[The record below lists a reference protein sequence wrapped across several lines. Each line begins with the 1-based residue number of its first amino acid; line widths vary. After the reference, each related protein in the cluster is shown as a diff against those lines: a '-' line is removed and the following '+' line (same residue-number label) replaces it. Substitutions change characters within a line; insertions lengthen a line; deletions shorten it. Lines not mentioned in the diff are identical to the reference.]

1 MALPT
6 TSDPGTKAESNWG
19 KFSEVSLRGNQ
30 SMCSRLLASMTK
42 DHLPCWIGVGTERLV
57 KGRLGSLSEKGARVS
72 LPEDTNLPPI
82 CHLFLKDDRLDGR
95 QCQVEEQT
103 GLLTRLKF
111 LRPKK
116 IT

>member
-1 MALPT
+1 
-6 TSDPGTKAESNWG
+6 
-19 KFSEVSLRGNQ
+19 
-30 SMCSRLLASMTK
+30 MCSYLLASMTK

-57 KGRLGSLSEKGARVS
+57 KGRLVSISEKGARVL
-72 LPEDTNLPPI
+72 LPEITNLPPI
-82 CHLFLKDDRLDGR
+82 CHLFLNSDRSDGH

-116 IT
+116 IPRKIAALRQR